1 MIPFPDKKYSV
12 IYADPPWSYSG
23 GGAKRNVTR
32 HYHTMKAKDIYDL
45 PVQDIAADDCLLF
58 MWATFPNLEVALETI
73 RRWGFQYKTAAFV
86 WVKRNRKSPGWFWGL
101 GNWTR
106 ANPEVCLLATK
117 GKPIRASRSVHSII
131 DAPIGRHSEK
141 PAETR
146 DRIAALAGG
155 GAMIEL
161 FARQAAQEAAH
172 SAPEAQDDIF
182 HELTRNGLSVA
193 VCPLPVLNQVNITIT
208 DGKTVSMTRN
218 VAPAGGIV
226 SELLDMKDTLKE
238 VTP

>member
-1 MIPFPDKKYSV
+1 
-12 IYADPPWSYSG
+12 
-23 GGAKRNVTR
+23 
-32 HYHTMKAKDIYDL
+32 MKAKDIYDL

-161 FARQAAQEAAH
+161 FARQAAPGWDAWGDEV
-172 SAPEAQDDIF
+172 EGGD
-182 HELTRNGLSVA
+182 
-193 VCPLPVLNQVNITIT
+193 
-208 DGKTVSMTRN
+208 
-218 VAPAGGIV
+218 AG
-226 SELLDMKDTLKE
+226 E
-238 VTP
+238 

>member
-12 IYADPPWSYSG
+12 IYADPPLSYSG

-32 HYHTMKAKDIYDL
+32 HYNTMKAKDIYDL

-155 GAMIEL
+155 GRYDRTICQTGGPRL
-161 FARQAAQEAAH
+161 GRLGRRSAA
-172 SAPEAQDDIF
+172 D
-182 HELTRNGLSVA
+182 RKR
-193 VCPLPVLNQVNITIT
+193 
-208 DGKTVSMTRN
+208 GK
-218 VAPAGGIV
+218 P
-226 SELLDMKDTLKE
+226 
-238 VTP
+238 